1 MQYHSFTENTTPA
14 LKAWDGSLTDIT
26 LTSITEDEDTDD
38 DELFG
43 SGNVYFTA
51 YSRAG
56 FNSVAGID
64 VDSQVTFATDGMT
77 LRVDGADVGQTVI
90 LYTADGRVAAR
101 GLAGTDIVVPARGLY
116 IAVCGSTSAK
126 LRF

>member
-1 MQYHSFTENTTPA
+1 M
-14 LKAWDGSLTDIT
+14 
-26 LTSITEDEDTDD
+26 
-38 DELFG
+38 
-43 SGNVYFTA
+43 
-51 YSRAG
+51 
-56 FNSVAGID
+56 AGID

-90 LYTADGRVAAR
+90 LYTVDGRVAAR

>member
-1 MQYHSFTENTTPA
+1 
-14 LKAWDGSLTDIT
+14 
-26 LTSITEDEDTDD
+26 
-38 DELFG
+38 
-43 SGNVYFTA
+43 
-51 YSRAG
+51 
-56 FNSVAGID
+56 
-64 VDSQVTFATDGMT
+64 MT